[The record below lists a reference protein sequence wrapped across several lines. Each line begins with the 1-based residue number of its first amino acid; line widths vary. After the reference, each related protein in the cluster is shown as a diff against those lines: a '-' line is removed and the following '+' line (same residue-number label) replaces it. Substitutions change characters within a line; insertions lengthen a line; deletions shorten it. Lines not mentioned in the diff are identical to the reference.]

1 MNVGQLRHKVTI
13 QKQDGGTNDGGGTI
27 TPNWVEV
34 ATVWANVKA
43 EPFEKTFAN
52 QSMQQTTHTV
62 KIRYRAD
69 LTKAHRLVFKGRILN
84 IKYIKNKDEANRE
97 LVINCLEE

>member
-1 MNVGQLRHKVTI
+1 MRHKVTI

-27 TPNWVEV
+27 TPNWVDV

-69 LTKAHRLVFKGRILN
+69 LTKANRLVFKGRILN